1 VIPTANMK
9 QKSGIKTAW
18 DNEANIILTIE
29 PFF

>member
-1 VIPTANMK
+1 MK